1 MRTEVTG
8 PAKEKH
14 VRTQMETRMNEEK
27 LGGAQKRLGRRE
39 AGATHGANHQQT
51 GCVKAR
57 QEGTFKIKQKK
68 HKFKTQTEA
77 GGDGRA
83 MIQSF

>member
-1 MRTEVTG
+1 MKRN
-8 PAKEKH
+8 A
-14 VRTQMETRMNEEK
+14 EEHK
-27 LGGAQKRLGRRE
+27 KKLGRRE

-57 QEGTFKIKQKK
+57 QEGTFKIKQEK

-77 GGDGRA
+77 GGEAGGDAGGGRGGGGGGVGGKL
-83 MIQSF
+83 IQSF